1 MELFRLWVSKA
12 LGFKVL
18 GLLGF
23 SQKVALGLR
32 FWVLMGGYTCQHH

>member
-1 MELFRLWVSKA
+1 MELFRRQISKA

-32 FWVLMGGYTCQHH
+32 FWVFMGNYTWQHH